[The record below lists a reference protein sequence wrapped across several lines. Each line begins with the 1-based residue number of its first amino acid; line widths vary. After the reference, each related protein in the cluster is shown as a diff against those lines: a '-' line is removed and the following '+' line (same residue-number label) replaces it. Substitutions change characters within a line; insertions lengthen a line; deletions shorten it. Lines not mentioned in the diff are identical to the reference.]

1 MNIIGYAIESSRG
14 ILLKKVV
21 LLSVLSVITFCVC
34 VWIFYSLNLE
44 RFEEK
49 IKIARGTLRSAV
61 DFIAK
66 TLDNDFGQ
74 SSIYRAILNNDQ
86 IYIDKKFNEIKT
98 RYPVIDQIYFESLDV
113 EKLISEQYV
122 VVFQDKIRLLFK
134 IHDASDYLPNEAIVV
149 LIDTKLLLEL
159 LGLVD
164 IVVCEE
170 GKFVLID
177 SIKCNPKKDFLSL
190 SEFVISGIFSV
201 LATVL
206 FELVTTI
213 RMVRVERIL
222 RNELLK
228 KNTFQDALLEF
239 TKLVLNGRIH
249 DASQYI
255 LQKAVEL
262 VPGAQAGSLLMKKGD
277 VFVFTNV
284 YGYDQK
290 IVGNLF
296 FRPEELA
303 QGQDGKV
310 KIIKNLHKINEELL
324 NSEKRDF
331 LYSEGRVNQIKVLLS
346 IPVIVKNDTIAFF
359 NLDNFED
366 ENAFTQESIEVAEL
380 FAGQVGLLFERIK
393 LEEELEEQRRI
404 MEYYSYHDP
413 LTGLANRRLLEEF
426 AEKIFSLA
434 RRTNRSA
441 CLLFMDLHK
450 FKQVNDKFGHSV
462 GDQLLKMI
470 ALRIQK
476 SIRENDIVA
485 RLGGDEFVFLLS
497 NFSTEEITTFT
508 KRLLKVIQEPLVVEN
523 NVFSI
528 SANFG
533 IAFYPTDG
541 DNLETL
547 LRNADMALYFSKK
560 RSESFAFYSRLSRDQ
575 M

>member
-1 MNIIGYAIESSRG
+1 M
-14 ILLKKVV
+14 KKIV
-21 LLSVLSVITFCVC
+21 LLPVLSVITFCVC

-66 TLDNDFGQ
+66 TLDNDFEQ

-98 RYPVIDQIYFESLDV
+98 RYPVIDQIHFESLDV
-113 EKLISEQYV
+113 EKLISEQRYA

-159 LGLVD
+159 LGLTD

-177 SIKCNPKKDFLSL
+177 SVKCNPKKGFLSL
-190 SEFVISGIFSV
+190 SEFVISGIFSI
-201 LATVL
+201 LATAL

-213 RMVRVERIL
+213 RMVRNERIL
-222 RNELLK
+222 RHELLK
-228 KNTFQDALLEF
+228 KTTFQDTLLEF
-239 TKLVLNGRIH
+239 TRLVLNGQIH

-262 VPGAQAGSLLMKKGD
+262 VPGAQAGSLLMKKD
-277 VFVFTNV
+277 NVFVFTNV

-303 QGQDGKV
+303 QGMDGKV
-310 KIIKNLHKINEELL
+310 KIIKNLHKVNKELL
-324 NSEKRDF
+324 SSEKRDF

-346 IPVIVKNDTIAFF
+346 IPVVVKGEIIAFF

-366 ENAFTQESIEVAEL
+366 ENAFTQKSIEVAEL

-404 MEYYSYHDP
+404 MEYYSYHDS

-426 AEKIFSLA
+426 AEKIFALA
-434 RRTNRSA
+434 RRTDRFV

-497 NFSTEEITTFT
+497 NFSVEEVFTFT
-508 KRLLKVIQEPLVVEN
+508 ERLLTVIQEPLVVEN